1 MSSSDGTIEEARAK
15 NTVDRRTFLN
25 TLRRLRVSLTSETFW
40 QGVGVL
46 LIDRVTKQA
55 VRAEVFSGIGFYARP
70 HGAANTEMIVGY
82 EGGAENP
89 YVLATRD
96 EDTRKR
102 VAKIDKDET
111 MAFNTLAVMH
121 IVKAGQVLAY
131 LAGHLADAVGLAKA
145 SELNNLRAF
154 VMQQFSAPGHTHGVS
169 GAVTNSVVP
178 VVAPVAAPVSAY
190 PGTTVLKGQ

>member
-15 NTVDRRTFLN
+15 NTVDRRTWLN
-25 TLRRLRVSLTSETFW
+25 TLRRMRVSLTSETFW

-46 LIDRVTKQA
+46 LMDRVTKQA
-55 VRAEVFSGIGFYARP
+55 VRAEVFSGIGFYSRP

-89 YVLATRD
+89 YVIATRD

-154 VMQQFSAPGHTHGVS
+154 VMQQFSGPGHTHGVS
-169 GAVTNSVVP
+169 GAVTNSVAPVVVP
-178 VVAPVAAPVSAY
+178 VVAPASAY